1 MAPPCGNR
9 RRWSRAIK
17 MTLCL
22 CFLIP
27 MAAGI
32 RNTNTSFGQKQKLDV
47 QQQLKFLNKLA
58 LKSMKSLDGDIIDC
72 IRINKQPAFDH
83 PFLKNHTIQMRP
95 SLHPEWLSFY
105 ESKDVSSKSE
115 SKITQLWHLNGRC
128 PEGTIPIKR
137 NKEEDLLRASS
148 VANYG
153 RKKHPRFNTDVTVK
167 GDGREHALVYVEGDK
182 YYGAKATINA
192 WKPQIQE
199 HDEFSSSQI
208 SILGDVSGVGVNTIE
223 AGWQVNY
230 ELYGDTNTRLF
241 IFWSNTKANQTTGC
255 YNLLCS
261 GFVQTNNQIGLGG
274 TLVPLSDYAGSQYEL
289 NFLVWKDPE
298 GGNWWLQVGDKYLLG
313 YWPASLF
320 LSLFD
325 SASEIHWGGEVI
337 NSQQGG
343 EHTSTQMGSG
353 HFPDEGYSRASFF
366 KNFQIV
372 DSSNILRA
380 PKNSSTLVEK
390 PKCYNVINLG
400 SIFYYGGPGRN
411 PNCS

>member
-1 MAPPCGNR
+1 MAPPFGSR
-9 RRWSRAIK
+9 RRWLRALK

-32 RNTNTSFGQKQKLDV
+32 RNTNTIFGQKQKLDV
-47 QQQLKFLNKLA
+47 QQQLKFLNKPA
-58 LKSMKSLDGDIIDC
+58 LKSIKSPDGDIIDC
-72 IRINKQPAFDH
+72 VHINKQPAFDP

-95 SLHPEWLSFY
+95 SFHPERLSFD
-105 ESKDVSSKSE
+105 ESKDVSSKSK

-137 NKEEDLLRASS
+137 TKEEDLLRASS
-148 VANYG
+148 VATYG
-153 RKKHPRFNTDVTVK
+153 RKKHPHYTLT
-167 GDGREHALVYVEGDK
+167 HALVYVEGDK

-208 SILGDVSGVGVNTIE
+208 LILGDVSGVGVNTIE
-223 AGWQVNY
+223 AGWQ
-230 ELYGDTNTRLF
+230 
-241 IFWSNTKANQTTGC
+241 
-255 YNLLCS
+255 
-261 GFVQTNNQIGLGG
+261 
-274 TLVPLSDYAGSQYEL
+274 
-289 NFLVWKDPE
+289 DPK

-320 LSLFD
+320 LSMFD

-353 HFPDEGYSRASFF
+353 CFPDEGYSRASYF

-372 DSSNILRA
+372 DGSNILRA

-390 PKCYNVINLG
+390 PKCCNVINLG
-400 SIFYYGGPGRN
+400 SLFYYGGPGRN
-411 PNCS
+411 PDCP